1 MRTFWDERAREDAFY
16 FVDSRLRYRD
26 PDLDEF
32 WAGGQEVMDVLCREL
47 GVSIEP
53 SDTAIE
59 IGCGVG
65 RLTRVL
71 SARAER
77 VIALDISEEML
88 QRARDL
94 NPDCRNVEWLLGD
107 GSALTGVD
115 DGRGDVLVS
124 QVVLQHIP
132 DPAITLSYIR
142 EIGRVLRPGGWA
154 VVQVSNN
161 PDIHRPRTPLR
172 WRLRAFAGRRPHG
185 QDHPA
190 WLGSAVEID
199 DVRAAAADGRLD
211 LERVWGEG
219 EQFCQLLLRKVD
231 ENCPGMGTAS

>member
-16 FVDSRLRYRD
+16 FVDNRLRYRD

-32 WAGGQEVMDVLCREL
+32 WAGGQEMMDVLCGEF
-47 GVSIEP
+47 GVSIRP

-71 SARAER
+71 CARAER
-77 VIALDISEEML
+77 VIALDVSEEML
-88 QRARDL
+88 RRARDL
-94 NPDCRNVEWLLGD
+94 NPGCRNVEWLLGD
-107 GSALTGVD
+107 GFELKGIE

-132 DPAITLSYIR
+132 DPAITLGYIR

-154 VVQVSNN
+154 VVQVSNT
-161 PDIHRPRTPLR
+161 PDIHRPRTPLH
-172 WRLRAFAGRRPHG
+172 WRLLTLAGRRPHG

-190 WLGSAVEID
+190 WLGSCVELR
-199 DVRAAAADGRLD
+199 DVRAAAADGGLD

-219 EQFCQLLLRKVD
+219 EQFCQLLLRKA
-231 ENCPGMGTAS
+231 GAS